1 LIPFDQFLCL
11 KYFYWR
17 SKNFT
22 AQKGVLLSLL
32 AILVIC
38 SLNIH
43 LNFTFEYDQL
53 ENRTFF
59 EVSKNSTVLMPW
71 LRVNIFCLTSCAI
84 NKKYLIFLK
93 LNFIVFLIVPSVLL
107 FLLLG
112 LLIYSLKTLA
122 IKNTSVL
129 KNRSCKYRRLI
140 LSLFKDTL
148 IFIILNTPFSVI
160 SNNTSK
166 FKNYLL
172 NCLFLLNRRFLYKKC
187 YRDNRI
193 SNFSVI
199 FKFTRNY
206 S

>member
-1 LIPFDQFLCL
+1 MIPFDQFLCL

-17 SKNFT
+17 SKNVT

-32 AILVIC
+32 TILVFC

-53 ENRTFF
+53 ENSTFF

-71 LRVNIFCLTSCAI
+71 LRVNIFSLISCAI

-93 LNFIVFLIVPSVLL
+93 LNFIMFLIVPSVLL
-107 FLLLG
+107 LLLLG
-112 LLIYSLKTLA
+112 LLIYSLRTLA

-140 LSLFKDTL
+140 LSLIKDTL
-148 IFIILNTPFSVI
+148 IFIILNTPFSII
-160 SNNTSK
+160 SKSNL
-166 FKNYLL
+166 KNQNLKIIY
-172 NCLFLLNRRFLYKKC
+172 
-187 YRDNRI
+187 
-193 SNFSVI
+193 
-199 FKFTRNY
+199 
-206 S
+206 